1 MERWL
6 EWNPVGLWTRPNS
19 EESWMRFV
27 VRSEPALRPTVVG
40 NTLIAVG
47 NMLIVVG
54 NTLIDSGNTLIA
66 PQGSLANS
74 DYFGRG
80 RR

>member
-6 EWNPVGLWTRPNS
+6 EWKPVGLWTRPKS

-27 VRSEPALRPTVVG
+27 VRSGPGLRLTVVD

-54 NTLIDSGNTLIA
+54 NTLIDSGNTPIA
-66 PQGSLANS
+66 PQGSLVNS
-74 DYFGRG
+74 GYFGG
-80 RR
+80 RK